1 MICGNLCSAVCIDAD
16 CNIVNTCYVVICLQ
30 PVSKD
35 ENLPKCAFKKLQA
48 LSFVPLLIRL
58 STSFEI

>member
-35 ENLPKCAFKKLQA
+35 ENLPKGAFF
-48 LSFVPLLIRL
+48 LSCGLGL
-58 STSFEI
+58 SCHS